1 VLYRESHAKVG
12 MLAAVLLH
20 FLFIYLYIYIYIY
33 IERERER
40 ERERGIFIGN
50 SAFV

>member
-1 VLYRESHAKVG
+1 MEVRVVLYREESHAKVG

-20 FLFIYLYIYIYIY
+20 FLFIYLYI
-33 IERERER
+33 ERERG
-40 ERERGIFIGN
+40 RERGIFIGN

>member
-20 FLFIYLYIYIYIY
+20 FLFIYLYIYI
-33 IERERER
+33 ERERER
-40 ERERGIFIGN
+40 ERERGIFKGN